1 MRRVN
6 IADWIGK
13 ENDSCAE
20 HVWFYCEP
28 NSSKLDENEGRRCHV
43 RRQVWGG
50 TLNIVCSQQPL
61 FTPVRMGKLELRNRI
76 VMAPLTRMRATNPER
91 APTELHAEYYA
102 QRASAGLIIGECT
115 EISPDGYG
123 WADTPGL
130 WSAEQVRGWRRVT
143 DAVHKKGGLMYAQLW
158 HTGAMSHPDF
168 FDGALPMSAS
178 DVNPEQESVT
188 PSGKKPTVAPRPM
201 SRDEIRQ
208 TVADFGTAAK
218 NAMEAGFDGVQIQ
231 ANFLY
236 LIAQFLNSA
245 TNLRRDEYGGS
256 TVNRARFL
264 FEIVETV
271 LGFVEPGRVGIKIGP
286 MNVSG
291 AFVANA
297 DTLPD
302 MEYVIKK
309 LNDYNLAHL
318 LMMGATTDFTG
329 GPLERLAGDGMF
341 QHFRPLYNG
350 HIIANVDMTQ
360 ERGNR
365 LIKTGLADSIAFG
378 RPYIANPDL
387 PERFLAGATLNE
399 ISWPTVY
406 ATGLEGYTDY
416 PALSVPPGLMRNPA
430 LLR

>member
-1 MRRVN
+1 
-6 IADWIGK
+6 
-13 ENDSCAE
+13 
-20 HVWFYCEP
+20 
-28 NSSKLDENEGRRCHV
+28 
-43 RRQVWGG
+43 
-50 TLNIVCSQQPL
+50 
-61 FTPVRMGKLELRNRI
+61 
-76 VMAPLTRMRATNPER
+76 MAPLTRMRAANSEH
-91 APTELHAEYYA
+91 APTKFHAEYYA

-115 EISPDGYG
+115 EISPDAYG

-130 WSAEQVRGWRRVT
+130 WSAEQVRGWRGVT

-168 FDGALPMSAS
+168 FNGALPMSAS
-178 DVNPEQESVT
+178 NVNPQQESVT
-188 PSGKKPTVAPRPM
+188 PSGKKPTVTPRPM

-208 TVADFGTAAK
+208 TVADFGTAAR

-231 ANFLY
+231 ANYLY

-245 TNLRRDEYGGS
+245 TNLRKDEYGGS

-264 FEIVETV
+264 FEITETV
-271 LGFVEPGRVGIKIGP
+271 LEFVEPGRVGIKIGP

-309 LNDYNLAHL
+309 LNDYDLAHL
-318 LMMGATTDFTG
+318 LMMGATTDFTR

-341 QHFRPLYNG
+341 QHFRPLYKG
-350 HIIANVDMTQ
+350 HLIANVDMTQ

-378 RPYIANPDL
+378 RLYIANPDL
-387 PERFLAGATLNE
+387 PQRFLAGATLNQV
-399 ISWPTVY
+399 SWPRVY
-406 ATGLEGYTDY
+406 ASGAEGYIDY
-416 PALSVPPGLMRNPA
+416 PAMRRSSPDKNSPKRTRRQTEPLLS
-430 LLR
+430 

>member
-1 MRRVN
+1 M
-6 IADWIGK
+6 
-13 ENDSCAE
+13 
-20 HVWFYCEP
+20 
-28 NSSKLDENEGRRCHV
+28 
-43 RRQVWGG
+43 
-50 TLNIVCSQQPL
+50 NIVRSQQPL

-76 VMAPLTRMRATNPER
+76 VMAPLTRMRAANSEH
-91 APTELHAEYYA
+91 APTEFHAEYYA
-102 QRASAGLIIGECT
+102 QRASAGLVIGECT
-115 EISPDGYG
+115 EISPDAYG

-130 WSAEQVRGWRRVT
+130 WSAEQVRGWRGVT

-168 FDGALPMSAS
+168 FNGALPMSAS
-178 DVNPEQESVT
+178 NVNPQQESVT

-208 TVADFGTAAK
+208 TVADFGTAAR

-231 ANFLY
+231 ANYLY

-245 TNLRRDEYGGS
+245 TNVRKDEYGGS
-256 TVNRARFL
+256 TVNRARLL
-264 FEIVETV
+264 FEITETV
-271 LGFVEPGRVGIKIGP
+271 LEFVEPGRVGIKIGP

-309 LNDYNLAHL
+309 LNDYDLAHL

-341 QHFRPLYNG
+341 QHFRPLYKG
-350 HIIANVDMTQ
+350 HLIANVDMTQ

-378 RPYIANPDL
+378 RLYIANPDL
-387 PERFLAGATLNE
+387 PERFLAGATLNQVN
-399 ISWPTVY
+399 WPTVY
-406 ATGLEGYTDY
+406 ASGPEGYIDY
-416 PALSVPPGLMRNPA
+416 PAMRRSSLDEDSPKRTRRQTEA
-430 LLR
+430 LLN

>member
-1 MRRVN
+1 
-6 IADWIGK
+6 
-13 ENDSCAE
+13 
-20 HVWFYCEP
+20 
-28 NSSKLDENEGRRCHV
+28 
-43 RRQVWGG
+43 
-50 TLNIVCSQQPL
+50 
-61 FTPVRMGKLELRNRI
+61 
-76 VMAPLTRMRATNPER
+76 MAPLTRMRAASSGH
-91 APTELHAEYYA
+91 APTDLHAEYYA

-115 EISPDGYG
+115 EISPDAYG

-130 WSAEQVRGWRRVT
+130 WNAEQVRGWRGVT
-143 DAVHKKGGLMYAQLW
+143 DAVHNKGSFMYAQLW

-178 DVNPEQESVT
+178 NVNPEQESVT
-188 PSGKKPTVAPRPM
+188 PSGKKPTVAPCPM
-201 SRDEIRQ
+201 SKDEIRQ
-208 TVADFGTAAK
+208 TVTNFGTAAK

-231 ANFLY
+231 ANYLY

-245 TNLRRDEYGGS
+245 TNLRTDEYGGS

-264 FEIVETV
+264 FEITETV
-271 LGFVEPGRVGIKIGP
+271 LEFVESGRVGIKIGP

-329 GPLERLAGDGMF
+329 GPLEHLAGDGMF
-341 QHFRPLYNG
+341 QHFRPLYRG
-350 HIIANVDMTQ
+350 HLIANVEMTQ
-360 ERGNR
+360 ERGNS

-387 PERFLAGATLNE
+387 PERFLIGATLNE
-399 ISWPTVY
+399 VSWPTVY
-406 ATGLEGYTDY
+406 ASGPEGYIDY
-416 PALSVPPGLMRNPA
+416 PAMQRSFPDEASPTRARRHTEPLLS
-430 LLR
+430 